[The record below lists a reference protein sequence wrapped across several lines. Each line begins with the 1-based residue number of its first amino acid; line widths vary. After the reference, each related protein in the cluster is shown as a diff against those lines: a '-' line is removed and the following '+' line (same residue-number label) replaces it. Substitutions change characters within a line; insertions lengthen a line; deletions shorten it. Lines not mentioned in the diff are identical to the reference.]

1 MNIEL
6 KNKFLHFEDYKLRC
20 AIGKRGITSTKREG
34 DQKTPRGTFV
44 FKSIF
49 YRKDKSIKLK
59 SFLKT
64 NVIEK
69 NMGWCDDSSSKY
81 YNKLVKFPFKK
92 SAEKLWL
99 KKGIYDVFIVIDY
112 NLDPV
117 VKNKGSAIFLHIAK
131 KNYLPTKGCVAI
143 SKKDILFLISKIN
156 KKTKIKIF

>member
-131 KNYLPTKGCVAI
+131 KNYLRTKGCVAI